1 MKYLY
6 IVRLVGYLMHYKF
19 QVNVIKSLYYS
30 LKYGGC
36 CIIGK
41 AVIQSNMGGVVFSTS
56 QSVLTI
62 GLSGTTTT
70 PTQLI
75 LDGRLRVSGN
85 VDLYKGAKIVVMS
98 DAVLTIYGGTYI
110 NEYSRIFCRKRIFIG
125 AGCAIAWNVCIMDTD
140 MHKIYDTKNVIN
152 PDSDVYIGDN
162 VWIGANS
169 FVGKGTTINED
180 SILGAYTIASK
191 EVEGGYIHTGIPSHP
206 VRRFTNWD

>member
-1 MKYLY
+1 MAVAASSAK
-6 IVRLVGYLMHYKF
+6 RL
-19 QVNVIKSLYYS
+19 
-30 LKYGGC
+30 
-36 CIIGK
+36 
-41 AVIQSNMGGVVFSTS
+41 SNLTWGGVVFSTS